1 MGGPSPGQEPALRQ
15 GIPREPGQK
24 MLGRPSPALPVPVA
38 HTAVSQAPSALGG
51 ILRDALSPT
60 LPSCH
65 VCAQNKETQAPQTQ
79 NMKLS

>member
-15 GIPREPGQK
+15 GIPCEPGQK
-24 MLGRPSPALPVPVA
+24 MLGGPAPALGVPVA
-38 HTAVSQAPSALGG
+38 SQAPSALGG

-65 VCAQNKETQAPQTQ
+65 VCAQNKEAQAPQTQ
-79 NMKLS
+79 NVKLS